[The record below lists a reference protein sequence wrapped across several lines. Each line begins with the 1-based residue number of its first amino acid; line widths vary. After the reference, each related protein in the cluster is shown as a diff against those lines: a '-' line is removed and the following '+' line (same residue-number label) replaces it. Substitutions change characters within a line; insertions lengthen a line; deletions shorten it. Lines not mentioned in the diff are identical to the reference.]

1 MDIEI
6 LGLVITVA
14 WCMWFNRNVVRQ
26 GKARQQNVTIL
37 QRTMYLMEEFQMA
50 NFKLAQLVI
59 SDIVLWTPPILS
71 WYKINIRVIIQD
83 HTGQV
88 EAALSKKLPITLGP
102 LETKAKALKEGVYY
116 AWAVRVHDA
125 VFESDSKII
134 ISALN
139 GISEALVSID
149 IIVVGIRNKLQD
161 FRCMSISHVKRNSNH
176 LVHHLV

>member
-1 MDIEI
+1 
-6 LGLVITVA
+6 
-14 WCMWFNRNVVRQ
+14 
-26 GKARQQNVTIL
+26 
-37 QRTMYLMEEFQMA
+37 MA

-71 WYKINIRVIIQD
+71 WYKINIRVIIRD

-116 AWAVRVHDA
+116 AWAVRVHDV

-134 ISALN
+134 IPALN
-139 GISEALVSID
+139 GISEASVSID
-149 IIVVGIRNKLQD
+149 IIVAGIRNKLQD
-161 FRCMSISHVKRNSNH
+161 FRCMSISHVKRNNNH
-176 LVHHLV
+176 LVHHLVQYTKKH

>member
-71 WYKINIRVIIQD
+71 WYKINIRAIIQD
-83 HTGQV
+83 HTG
-88 EAALSKKLPITLGP
+88 
-102 LETKAKALKEGVYY
+102 
-116 AWAVRVHDA
+116 
-125 VFESDSKII
+125 
-134 ISALN
+134 
-139 GISEALVSID
+139 
-149 IIVVGIRNKLQD
+149 
-161 FRCMSISHVKRNSNH
+161 
-176 LVHHLV
+176 